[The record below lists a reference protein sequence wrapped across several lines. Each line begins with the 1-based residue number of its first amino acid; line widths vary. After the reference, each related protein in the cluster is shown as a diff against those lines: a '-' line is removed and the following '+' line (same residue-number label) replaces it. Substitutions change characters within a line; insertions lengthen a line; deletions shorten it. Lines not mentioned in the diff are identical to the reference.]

1 MVVFFI
7 HYTPY
12 NKKKWDNIELL
23 FFFYKGTLRVLVE
36 YIFNKK
42 YFIIYITSSL

>member
-1 MVVFFI
+1 M

-12 NKKKWDNIELL
+12 NKKKRDNIELL
-23 FFFYKGTLRVLVE
+23 LFLYKITLRVLVE